1 MAANLGAT
9 NALDGHLLPG
19 LSPAGV
25 PRGLAGT
32 AVPFRYN
39 RLDDLQAII
48 SNSADLAAIVMEPV
62 RSSEPEKGF
71 LENVRTLAT
80 DIGAV
85 LIFDEVTSGWR
96 LNSGGVHLLY
106 GVDPDLAVFAKAI
119 SNGYPMAAIIGQAN
133 IMQAAQN
140 SFISSTSWTERIG
153 PTAALA
159 TIRKFKRCEVA
170 KHLGAIGQ
178 QVQEGWRVAAAY
190 AGLPLSVSGIAPLAH
205 FSFDYPNDLEL
216 RTLFTQL
223 MLEHGFLAKNAFYA
237 TYSHQ
242 DFHIKSY
249 LGAVAETF
257 ALLSQAIEQNLV
269 STYLK
274 GPVAHAGF
282 HRLA

>member
-1 MAANLGAT
+1 
-9 NALDGHLLPG
+9 
-19 LSPAGV
+19 
-25 PRGLAGT
+25 
-32 AVPFRYN
+32 
-39 RLDDLQAII
+39 
-48 SNSADLAAIVMEPV
+48 
-62 RSSEPEKGF
+62 
-71 LENVRTLAT
+71 
-80 DIGAV
+80 
-85 LIFDEVTSGWR
+85 
-96 LNSGGVHLLY
+96 
-106 GVDPDLAVFAKAI
+106 
-119 SNGYPMAAIIGQAN
+119 MAAIIGQAN

-170 KHLGAIGQ
+170 KHLGSIGQ
-178 QVQEGWRVAAAY
+178 QVQEGWRVAAAD
-190 AGLPLSVSGIAPLAH
+190 AGLPLSVSGMAPLAH

-249 LGAVAETF
+249 LDAVAETF
-257 ALLSQAIEQNLV
+257 ALLSQAVEQNLV
-269 STYLK
+269 STHLK